1 MPASLQIQ
9 KMVVDL
15 EKNIVK
21 VYYHMNE
28 GEISPKFTI
37 FSRDEISGLGKS
49 NDSSGGEKKKDDPV
63 YIKEQQ

>member
-1 MPASLQIQ
+1 MKQQCAVLKMTQKFEKNPHVMASLQIQ

-28 GEISPKFTI
+28 G
-37 FSRDEISGLGKS
+37 
-49 NDSSGGEKKKDDPV
+49 
-63 YIKEQQ
+63 